1 MSHISKSRTCRI
13 VWLVIRN
20 RENLKHMNENRMI
33 TQICIVVHDV
43 RKVNSNWAKIL
54 GVPEEKIETIFPDGI
69 LHYTNGSATEY
80 KDCQVAK
87 YQLDNFVLELLQPG
101 PTPSPWRTFLE
112 KNGQGVFHFCIL
124 VNDRKVFQQ
133 TLSDIGVGMPYH
145 IGYFPGG
152 SYSYVDSKEQLGLE
166 LSVNNQADYTDLIRG
181 LLDGTATPMD
191 ELK

>member
-1 MSHISKSRTCRI
+1 MAESRI
-13 VWLVIRN
+13 
-20 RENLKHMNENRMI
+20 I
-33 TQICIVVHDV
+33 TQVCIVVSDIK
-43 RKVNSNWAKIL
+43 KVNANWAKVL

-69 LHYTNGSATEY
+69 LHYTNDSAAEY

-101 PTPSPWRTFLE
+101 KTPSPWKTFLD

-124 VNDRKVFQQ
+124 VNNRKVFQQ
-133 TLSDIGVGMPYH
+133 TLSEIGVGLPYH

-152 SYSYVDSKEQLGLE
+152 SYSYVDAKEQLGLE
-166 LSVNNQADYTDLIRG
+166 LSVNNQADHFDLFNG
-181 LLDGTATPMD
+181 LLNGTTTPMD